1 MQRKS
6 WLAGL
11 YFLAAA
17 VWATAAQCQPLILA
31 ANPQAPFKFEQD
43 GQLQGI
49 DIEIMRTV
57 LDRLEIDY
65 QVRLIK
71 SDKRLQI
78 EAKAGRIDMLLLYSK
93 NEARQVYLEY
103 PEESYVDL
111 NWNFFIRSADQGKF
125 TYTTLDDLKHLRIGA
140 TQGISYTEE
149 FWNAGL
155 QLDLEAENSLQMN
168 KLLAGRID
176 AVPLNTIATL
186 YRAQIGGYRDQISF
200 LPKPMKSKAYFNVF
214 SKTSA
219 HPEMARLKANYDRII
234 RQLIEDGT
242 IDKVKQRYI
251 GSSS

>member
-43 GQLQGI
+43 GLLLGI
-49 DIEIMRTV
+49 DLDIMRVV
-57 LDRLEIDY
+57 LGRLGIEY
-65 QVRLIK
+65 EVQLIK

-93 NEARQVYLEY
+93 NEARQTYLDY

-111 NWNFFIRSADQGKF
+111 TWNFFIRSADQGKF
-125 TYTTLDDLKHLRIGA
+125 TYSTLDDLKDLRIGA
-140 TQGISYTEE
+140 TEGISYTEE
-149 FWNAGL
+149 FWNAGFK
-155 QLDLEAENSLQMN
+155 LDLEAENSLQMN

-214 SKTSA
+214 SKAST
-219 HPEMARLKANYDRII
+219 HPDMDRLKSNYDDII
-234 RQLIEDGT
+234 RKLKKDGT
-242 IDKVKQRYI
+242 IDEVKQRYI